1 MKTMAA
7 KELKNKTGEAM
18 RTVSNGNKVLITMR
32 GNPFALI
39 SPVTADSLEKLHLR
53 PMDTAWDDIE
63 KTLKKNKPKF
73 ENLKEAMNWT
83 RKRNQ

>member
-18 RTVSNGNKVLITMR
+18 RTVSNGEKVLITMR

-39 SPVTADSLEKLHLR
+39 SPVTTDSLEKLNLR
-53 PMDTAWDDIE
+53 SMDTAWADIE
-63 KTLKKNKPKF
+63 KTLKRSKPKF
-73 ENLKEAMNWT
+73 KSLKEAMNWT

>member
-18 RTVSNGNKVLITMR
+18 RTVSNGEKVLITLR

-39 SPVTADSLEKLHLR
+39 SPVTTDSLEKLNLR
-53 PMDTAWDDIE
+53 PLDTAWSDIE
-63 KTLKKNKPKF
+63 KTLKKSKPKF
-73 ENLKEAMNWT
+73 KSLKEVMSWT

>member
-18 RTVSNGNKVLITMR
+18 RTVSNGEKVLITMR

-39 SPVTADSLEKLHLR
+39 SPVTTDSLEKINLR
-53 PMDTAWDDIE
+53 PMDTAWGDIE
-63 KTLKKNKPKF
+63 KALKRSKPKF
-73 ENLKEAMNWT
+73 KSLKEAMNWT